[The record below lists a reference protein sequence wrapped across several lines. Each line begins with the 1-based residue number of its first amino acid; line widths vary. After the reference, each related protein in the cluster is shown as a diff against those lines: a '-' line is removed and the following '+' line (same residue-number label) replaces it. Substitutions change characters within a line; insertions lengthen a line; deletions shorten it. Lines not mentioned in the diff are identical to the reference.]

1 LQVTFL
7 DFDSIKKL
15 PLLKDY
21 DASEWI
27 QFHQASEICR
37 AALSERGYRRIDTPI
52 IERTELF
59 LRKSGGELAA
69 QLYSFTD
76 PGGYEVSL
84 RPEFTAPVIRHVIE
98 AGLLEQTPLRCE
110 YSGPVFRYP
119 SGDEFNNGMSGSFTQ
134 TGAELIGAGGPEA
147 DGEVISIALQGL
159 HLLGVDHPG
168 VALGHV
174 GIIWDLLKQMDLS
187 ERAQLFLINCVPM
200 LAAGDREIV
209 AERASQIGLL
219 EVGNIASARA
229 NRARAS
235 VEQIDAVLG
244 HSLGSSYSGS
254 LGQRSTDDV
263 LQRLT
268 DKIRAQDSPEAVNKA
283 IELLSK
289 LSKVS
294 GVPSEAIAQAR
305 EVVKASGL
313 NDENLGLL
321 EDIVAAT
328 ESAGASSS
336 EITLDMGLAREI
348 AYYTGV
354 VFDLKSG
361 DDEVVGGG
369 GRYDGLVTALGGDRE
384 TPAAGF
390 AYNLDRVIAHSETLT
405 NG

>member
-1 LQVTFL
+1 
-7 DFDSIKKL
+7 
-15 PLLKDY
+15 
-21 DASEWI
+21 
-27 QFHQASEICR
+27 
-37 AALSERGYRRIDTPI
+37 
-52 IERTELF
+52 
-59 LRKSGGELAA
+59 
-69 QLYSFTD
+69 
-76 PGGYEVSL
+76 
-84 RPEFTAPVIRHVIE
+84 
-98 AGLLEQTPLRCE
+98 
-110 YSGPVFRYP
+110 
-119 SGDEFNNGMSGSFTQ
+119 
-134 TGAELIGAGGPEA
+134 
-147 DGEVISIALQGL
+147 
-159 HLLGVDHPG
+159 LGVDHPG

-336 EITLDMGLAREI
+336 EITLDMGL
-348 AYYTGV
+348 
-354 VFDLKSG
+354 
-361 DDEVVGGG
+361 
-369 GRYDGLVTALGGDRE
+369 
-384 TPAAGF
+384 
-390 AYNLDRVIAHSETLT
+390 
-405 NG
+405 

>member
-1 LQVTFL
+1 M
-7 DFDSIKKL
+7 DFNSIKKL

-21 DASEWI
+21 DAGEWI

-37 AALSERGYRRIDTPI
+37 ASLSERGYRRIDTPI

-59 LRKSGGELAA
+59 LRKSGGELAS

-84 RPEFTAPVIRHVIE
+84 RPEFTAPVIRHVVE
-98 AGLLEQTPLRCE
+98 TELLSGDPLRLE

-119 SGDEFNNGMSGSFTQ
+119 SGDEFNNGMSGSFIQ
-134 TGAELIGAGGPEA
+134 SGAELIGEGGPEA
-147 DGEVISIALQGL
+147 DGEVISMALEGL
-159 HLLGVDHPG
+159 HLLGVDRPG

-174 GIIWDLLKQMDLS
+174 GIIWDLLQQMDLS

-200 LAAGDREIV
+200 LAAGDREMV

-219 EVGNIASARA
+219 EVGDAASARI
-229 NRARAS
+229 NRTSAS

-244 HSLGSSYSGS
+244 HSLGTSYSGS
-254 LGQRSTDDV
+254 LGERSVDDV

-268 DKIRAQDSPEAVNKA
+268 DKIKTKDSPEAVKAA

-289 LSKVS
+289 LSDVS
-294 GVPSEAIAQAR
+294 GTPSEAINQGR
-305 EVVKASGL
+305 NVIKAAGL
-313 NDENLGLL
+313 NDENLALL
-321 EDIVAAT
+321 EDIVSAV
-328 ESAGASSS
+328 ESAGASAN
-336 EITLDMGLAREI
+336 EITVDLGLVREI
-348 AYYTGV
+348 SYYTGV
-354 VFDLKSG
+354 VFDLDSG
-361 DDEVVGGG
+361 DYQTVGGG
-369 GRYDGLVTALGGDRE
+369 GRYDGLVTALGGDLE

-390 AYNLDRVIAHSETLT
+390 AYNIDRVIARSETLK

>member
-1 LQVTFL
+1 M
-7 DFDSIKKL
+7 DFDLIKKL

-21 DASEWI
+21 DAGEWI

-59 LRKSGGELAA
+59 LRKSGGELAS

-84 RPEFTAPVIRHVIE
+84 RPEFTAPVIRYVVE
-98 AGLLEQTPLRCE
+98 TGLLSGAPLRLE

-119 SGDEFNNGMSGSFTQ
+119 SGDEFNNGMSGSFIQ
-134 TGAELIGAGGPEA
+134 SGAELIGEGGPEA
-147 DGEVISIALQGL
+147 DGEVISIALEGL
-159 HLLGVDHPG
+159 QLLGVDRSS

-174 GIIWDLLKQMDLS
+174 GIIWDLLQQMDLS

-200 LAAGDREIV
+200 LAAGDREMV
-209 AERASQIGLL
+209 TERASQIGLL
-219 EVGNIASARA
+219 EVGDAASARVH
-229 NRARAS
+229 RASAS

-244 HSLGSSYSGS
+244 HSLGTSYSGS
-254 LGQRSTDDV
+254 LGERSVDDV

-268 DKIRAQDSPEAVNKA
+268 DKIRTKDSPEAVKAA

-289 LSKVS
+289 LSDVS
-294 GVPSEAIAQAR
+294 GTPSEAIDQGR
-305 EVVKASGL
+305 NVIKAAGL
-313 NDENLGLL
+313 NDENLALL
-321 EDIVAAT
+321 EDIVSAV
-328 ESAGASSS
+328 ESAGASAN
-336 EITLDMGLAREI
+336 EITVDLGLVREI
-348 AYYTGV
+348 SYYTGV
-354 VFDLKSG
+354 VFDLDSG
-361 DDEVVGGG
+361 EDQTVSVGC
-369 GRYDGLVTALGGDRE
+369 RYDGLVTALGGDLE

-390 AYNLDRVIAHSETLT
+390 AYNIDRVIARSETLK

>member
-1 LQVTFL
+1 M

-21 DASEWI
+21 DASEWV
-27 QFHQASEICR
+27 QFHKASEICR
-37 AALSERGYRRIDTPI
+37 AALSERGYQRIDTPI
-52 IERTELF
+52 IELTELF

-84 RPEFTAPVIRHVIE
+84 RPEFTAPVIRHVID
-98 AGLLEQTPLRCE
+98 AGLLGKAPLRFE

-119 SGDEFNNGMSGSFTQ
+119 SGDEFNNGMTGSFTQ
-134 TGAELIGAGGPEA
+134 TGAELIGAGGSEA
-147 DGEVISIALQGL
+147 DGEVISVALEGL
-159 HLLGVDHPG
+159 QLLGVVRPS

-200 LAAGDREIV
+200 LAAGDREMV

-219 EVGNIASARA
+219 ESGEVVASRA
-229 NRARAS
+229 NRASAS

-244 HSLGSSYSGS
+244 QSLGCSYSGS

-268 DKIRAQDSPEAVNKA
+268 DKIRTQDSPDAVNMA
-283 IELLSK
+283 IDLLSK

-294 GVPSEAIAQAR
+294 GAPAESMAQGGKII
-305 EVVKASGL
+305 KAAGL

-321 EDIVAAT
+321 SDIVTAAGT
-328 ESAGASSS
+328 AGANAS
-336 EITLDMGLAREI
+336 EITVDLGLAREI
-348 AYYTGV
+348 SYYTGV

-361 DDEVVGGG
+361 DDEIVGGG
-369 GRYDGLVTALGGDRE
+369 GRYDGLITALGGKLE

-390 AYNLDRVIAHSETLT
+390 AYNMDRVIAHSETLT

>member
-1 LQVTFL
+1 M

-21 DASEWI
+21 DAGEWI

-37 AALSERGYRRIDTPI
+37 AALSERGYRRIDTPM

-59 LRKSGGELAA
+59 LRKSGGELAS

-84 RPEFTAPVIRHVIE
+84 RPEFTAPVIRHVVE
-98 AGLLEQTPLRCE
+98 TGLLSGDPLRLE

-119 SGDEFNNGMSGSFTQ
+119 SRDEFNNGMSGSFIQ
-134 TGAELIGAGGPEA
+134 SGAELIGEGGPEA
-147 DGEVISIALQGL
+147 DGEVISMALEGL
-159 HLLGVDHPG
+159 HLLGVDRPG

-174 GIIWDLLKQMDLS
+174 GIIWDLLQQMDLS

-200 LAAGDREIV
+200 LAAGDREMV

-219 EVGNIASARA
+219 EVGDAASAHI
-229 NRARAS
+229 NRTSAS

-244 HSLGSSYSGS
+244 HSLGTSYSGS
-254 LGQRSTDDV
+254 LGERSVDDV

-268 DKIRAQDSPEAVNKA
+268 DKIKTKDSPEAVKAA

-289 LSKVS
+289 LSDVT
-294 GVPSEAIAQAR
+294 GAPSEAINQGR
-305 EVVKASGL
+305 NVIKAAGL
-313 NDENLGLL
+313 NDENLALL
-321 EDIVAAT
+321 EDIVSAV
-328 ESAGASSS
+328 ESAGASAN
-336 EITLDMGLAREI
+336 EITVDLGLVREI
-348 AYYTGV
+348 SYYTGV
-354 VFDLKSG
+354 VFDLDSG
-361 DDEVVGGG
+361 DDQTVGGG
-369 GRYDGLVTALGGDRE
+369 GRYDGLITALGGDLE

-390 AYNLDRVIAHSETLT
+390 AYNIDRVIACSETLK

>member
-1 LQVTFL
+1 M
-7 DFDSIKKL
+7 DFDLIKKL

-21 DASEWI
+21 DASDWI

-37 AALSERGYRRIDTPI
+37 SALSERGYRRIDTPI

-59 LRKSGGELAA
+59 LRKSGGELAS

-98 AGLLEQTPLRCE
+98 TGLLSGAPLRLE

-119 SGDEFNNGMSGSFTQ
+119 SGDEFNNGMRGSFTQ
-134 TGAELIGAGGPEA
+134 TGAELIDAGGPDA
-147 DGEVISIALQGL
+147 DGEVIFIALECL
-159 HLLGVDHPG
+159 HLLGVERPS

-187 ERAQLFLINCVPM
+187 ERAQLFLINCVSM

-209 AERASQIGLL
+209 VERASQIGLL
-219 EVGNIASARA
+219 EVAEAATARVNRASA
-229 NRARAS
+229 S
-235 VEQIDAVLG
+235 IEQIDAVLG

-268 DKIRAQDSPEAVNKA
+268 DKIKTKDSPEAVKTA

-294 GVPSEAIAQAR
+294 GPPSDAIAQGR
-305 EVVKASGL
+305 NVIKAAGL
-313 NDENLGLL
+313 NDENLALL
-321 EDIVAAT
+321 ENIVAAV
-328 ESAGASSS
+328 ESAGARAS
-336 EITLDMGLAREI
+336 EITVDMGLVREI
-348 AYYTGV
+348 SYYTGV

-361 DDEVVGGG
+361 DDQTVGGG

-390 AYNLDRVIAHSETLT
+390 AYNMDRVIARSETLQ

>member
-1 LQVTFL
+1 L

-21 DASEWI
+21 DAGEWI

-37 AALSERGYRRIDTPI
+37 VALSERGYRRIDTPI

-84 RPEFTAPVIRHVIE
+84 RPEFTAPVIRHVVE
-98 AGLLEQTPLRCE
+98 SGLLGNAPLRLE

-134 TGAELIGAGGPEA
+134 TGAELIGAGGPDA
-147 DGEVISIALQGL
+147 DGEVIGIALEGL
-159 HLLGVDHPG
+159 GLLGVDRPG

-200 LAAGDREIV
+200 LASGDREMV
-209 AERASQIGLL
+209 AGRASQIGLL
-219 EVGNIASARA
+219 EVGEAMSARV
-229 NRARAS
+229 NRASAS

-268 DKIRAQDSPEAVNKA
+268 DKIKTKDSPDSVKSA
-283 IELLSK
+283 IDMLSN

-294 GVPSEAIAQAR
+294 GTLSKAIAQGRKVIKSA
-305 EVVKASGL
+305 GL

-321 EDIVAAT
+321 EDIVAAV
-328 ESAGASSS
+328 ESAGSSAG
-336 EITLDMGLAREI
+336 EISVDLGLAREI
-348 AYYTGV
+348 SYYTGV

-361 DDEVVGGG
+361 GDQVVGGG

-390 AYNLDRVIAHSETLT
+390 AYNMDRVIAHSETLQ

>member
-1 LQVTFL
+1 L

-21 DASEWI
+21 DAGDWI

-59 LRKSGGELAA
+59 LRKSGGELAS

-84 RPEFTAPVIRHVIE
+84 RPEFTAPVIRHVVE
-98 AGLLEQTPLRCE
+98 TGLLCGDPLRLE

-134 TGAELIGAGGPEA
+134 SGAELIGAGGPGA
-147 DGEVISIALQGL
+147 DGEVIFIALEGL
-159 HLLGVDHPG
+159 HLLGVDRPG
-168 VALGHV
+168 IALGHV
-174 GIIWDLLKQMDLS
+174 GIIWELLKQMDLS
-187 ERAQLFLINCVPM
+187 ERAQLFLINSVPM
-200 LAAGDREIV
+200 LAAGEREMV

-219 EVGNIASARA
+219 EIGDAVNARV
-229 NRARAS
+229 NRASAS

-268 DKIRAQDSPEAVNKA
+268 DKIKTKDAPEAVNSA

-289 LSKVS
+289 LSNVA
-294 GVPSEAIAQAR
+294 GTPSDAVAEGRNVI
-305 EVVKASGL
+305 KAAGL
-313 NDENLGLL
+313 NDENVGLL
-321 EDIVAAT
+321 EDIVSAV
-328 ESAGASSS
+328 ESAGASAGD
-336 EITLDMGLAREI
+336 ITVDLGLVREI
-348 AYYTGV
+348 SYYTGV

-361 DDEVVGGG
+361 DDQTVGGG
-369 GRYDGLVTALGGDRE
+369 GRYDGLVGALGGERE

-390 AYNLDRVIAHSETLT
+390 AYNMDRVIARSETLK